1 MIVQIKILTLFKSK
15 NYLHIT
21 NKKLKINKNN
31 NKNIFLK
38 KALKFLYNKE
48 ISSILVEG
56 EVLQFNN
63 L

>member
-1 MIVQIKILTLFKSK
+1 MKILTFLNQKL
-15 NYLHIT
+15 LHIT
-21 NKKLKINKNN
+21 NKKLKIKKNS